1 MVVITVIGI
10 YKITNKLNNKIYIGQ
25 SNNIQRRFSEHQTKG
40 SISRIPVDVA
50 IQKYGKENFS
60 FEVIEECPLNELN
73 EKESYWINYYNSITD
88 GYNCSIGGDFQ
99 STGENNGRAILT
111 EDDVKIIRRAYKSHK
126 RRKDVYKLFE
136 NKISF
141 NTFAGIWDGSTWSYI
156 MPEVFTEENKLFY
169 SKQATNGEKSP
180 YSKFTNEE
188 VIQIRERYVNENAKQ
203 IYQDYSD
210 RCTYQ
215 SFQSILWGRTYK
227 DLPIYKKKEKK
238 WINK

>member
-1 MVVITVIGI
+1 MVVIAMIGI

-25 SNNIQRRFSEHQTKG
+25 SNNITRRFSEHQTKG
-40 SISRIPVDVA
+40 GSSRIPVDEA

-60 FEVIEECPLNELN
+60 FEIIEECPLDKLN
-73 EKESYWINYYNSITD
+73 ERESYWINYYDAVVN

-99 STGENNGRAILT
+99 SIGENNGRAILT
-111 EDDVKIIRRAYKSHK
+111 EQDVKIIRQAYNEHK
-126 RRKDVYKLFE
+126 RRKDVYELFE

-141 NTFAGIWDGSTWSYI
+141 NTFAGIWDGSTWSHI

-169 SKQATNGEKSP
+169 SKQATNGDKSP
-180 YSKFTNEE
+180 MSKFTNEE
-188 VIQIRERYVNENAKQ
+188 VTNIRERYVNENAKQ
-203 IYQDYSD
+203 IYENYSD
-210 RCTYQ
+210 RCIYQ
-215 SFQSILWGRTYK
+215 AFQAILWGRTYK